1 MPITVTATG
10 TITTWSIDPGTRN
23 SRISRIADS
32 AGSVAVRKM
41 NCVRRAPPSTR
52 AGSSATSSNG
62 NASQLPAAAIAAS
75 DAIAAASIAI
85 GGRRR

>member
-41 NCVRRAPPSTR
+41 N
-52 AGSSATSSNG
+52 
-62 NASQLPAAAIAAS
+62 
-75 DAIAAASIAI
+75 
-85 GGRRR
+85 